1 MARCTYCKKSWTA
14 RNIYKLLRCRQGQ
27 GMPCTSCHQ
36 MQYMHLEHQGYLLSI
51 GYLNR
56 FLTGILLF
64 LLPWYTKL
72 SHYETFK
79 KL

>member
-14 RNIYKLLRCRQGQ
+14 RNIYKLLRCRQGS
-27 GMPCTSCHQ
+27 GIPCTSCHQ
-36 MQYMHLEHQGYLLSI
+36 MGYMHLEHQGYLVSI

-56 FLTGILLF
+56 FLTGILASKF
-64 LLPWYTKL
+64 LVYKI
-72 SHYETFK
+72 SKGETFK